1 MLVVLVVVIVR
12 TILTR
17 PPSCSLF
24 NSGRVH
30 QEGVDPKEEDEVAPG
45 QILQALEQQE
55 LHLSGRLLR
64 KFKLPPT
71 YFELVEKEGIDS
83 VDDVEK
89 EISSKACQHQR
100 LSGESEK
107 SWLKKI

>member
-55 LHLSGRLLR
+55 LHLSEHSLR
-64 KFKLPPT
+64 KFELLPT
-71 YFELVEKEGIDS
+71 YFEFVEKEGIDS

-89 EISSKACQHQR
+89 EISSKACQDQR
-100 LSGESEK
+100 LSGESE
-107 SWLKKI
+107 